1 MKLLNLLMAGLLIL
15 TVMTGCSFTKEE
27 VDYENSVITP
37 TLEVPPDLIS
47 RSKDKNLSL
56 PGSKVGLPENTGR
69 FVDTG
74 NLNLEQTQV
83 SEKITDQ

>member
-1 MKLLNLLMAGLLIL
+1 MKLMNILITGLLVL
-15 TVMTGCSFTKEE
+15 PVMTGCSFTKEE

-37 TLEVPPDLIS
+37 TLEVPPDLIT

-74 NLNLEQTQV
+74 NLNLEQTQI
-83 SEKITDQ
+83 SEKEPDQ